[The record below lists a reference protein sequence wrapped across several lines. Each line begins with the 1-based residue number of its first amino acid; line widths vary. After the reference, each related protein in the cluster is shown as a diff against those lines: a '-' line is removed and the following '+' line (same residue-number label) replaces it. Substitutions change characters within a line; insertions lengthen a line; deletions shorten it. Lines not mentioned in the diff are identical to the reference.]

1 MALVLPEQL
10 DSVVYQDR
18 KEKKETLVSMDR
30 MVSLVYQESQ
40 DKMALMELMV
50 LLELREIAV
59 IEASLVSK
67 VGGELRK
74 KSTTLKAFNLFY

>member
-1 MALVLPEQL
+1 MLPEQL